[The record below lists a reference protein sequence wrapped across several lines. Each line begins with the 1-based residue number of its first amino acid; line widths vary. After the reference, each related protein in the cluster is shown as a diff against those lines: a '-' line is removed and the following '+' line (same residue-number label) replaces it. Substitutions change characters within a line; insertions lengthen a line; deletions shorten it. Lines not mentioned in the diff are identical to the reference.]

1 MARTRV
7 PAPQFTPAAALSA
20 PRQPSAQTSALA
32 GWLAADAL
40 ALAALTSYTLLF
52 YRTLLFSGL
61 TFTGYDSFTYFFP
74 LKRYAAERIARGEL
88 PLWSDR
94 LFLGAPF
101 LANIQTALFY
111 PLDVLFFALPFWIAI
126 NASIALHGWLA
137 AAAMYL
143 FCRAGL
149 RLRAEAALIGA
160 LAFAFGGYFTA
171 HADHLNQVHT
181 SAWLPLLLLACV
193 RAATG
198 TWRWTL
204 AGGIVFAVQL
214 LAGHTQEAYY
224 SGLALG
230 GLAVWIALTGQA
242 CNWRARLRPV
252 LLAGATLAVGAGLAA
267 VQLLPAVE
275 LAQHSYRQGGV
286 PIEEATQYALDRL
299 HLLEALLPGYWRP
312 GSTPSVEQIGYTG
325 VVALVLALLALA
337 AWAGGLRRAPAR
349 AAPVQ
354 PTPRGLA
361 GVLAV
366 MAVLAIVLALGTYTP
381 LYGLFYHFLPG
392 FSAFRAPGRLL
403 LLWTFATAALAA
415 LGLDTL
421 LEATRRTARLRLA
434 RCFAFAVASLALAGT
449 LYAVRTYLV
458 RSSQALPE
466 GGGAAMWALAAVGA
480 LGLIGMALS
489 GAAPTRPVAWMLCIA
504 LAGELYAAGLGLP
517 VHHPTAPDVYE
528 QERSTLRYL
537 RRLIAQDGEGAGR
550 MLSIVPEP
558 LTLPDASALQ
568 RTHAGMLD
576 ALGAEN
582 LSKFTQFK
590 EGLWPNLSAAFGLQS
605 IDGYDGG
612 LLPTRD
618 YARLAALLF
627 RTGDAPHVTLWR
639 QAMARRGTRPDPQ
652 LSGLLGLRYLLEAPS
667 EAVAPGW
674 IEPAEPLTGS
684 VRVLINAAALPRAY
698 VVPYA
703 IVADPQE
710 AARLLS
716 ERTPW
721 FDPAV
726 AIVLEQPL
734 PERFASLSRT
744 PAQMAQTGQLDP
756 PGEARIVYAAPEEL
770 RIAVRLARPGF
781 LVVSDS
787 WYPGWRALVD
797 GAPAPILKANLAL
810 RAIPLEAG
818 AREVRLVY
826 DPLSVKVG
834 AMMSAATLVVCAL
847 LLTAPLLR
855 AGVLKQ

>member
-1 MARTRV
+1 MLAAMARTRV
-7 PAPQFTPAAALSA
+7 PAPQRTAPAALFA
-20 PRQPSAQTSALA
+20 PRQPGALIRAPA
-32 GWLAADAL
+32 GWPAADAL
-40 ALAALTSYTLLF
+40 ALAALTIYTLLF

-61 TFTGYDSFTYFFP
+61 AFAGYDSFTYFFP
-74 LKRYAAERIARGEL
+74 LKQYAAERIARGEL
-88 PLWSDR
+88 PLWNDR

-111 PLDVLFFALPFWIAI
+111 PLDALFVVLPFWIAI
-126 NASIALHGWLA
+126 NTSIVLHGWLA

-149 RLRAEAALIGA
+149 RLRAEAALVGA

-181 SAWLPLLLLACV
+181 SAWLPLLLLAGV

-204 AGGIVFAVQL
+204 AGGAVFAAQL

-230 GLAVWIALTGQA
+230 GLAVWTALAGRA
-242 CNWRARLRPV
+242 CAWRARLRPV
-252 LLAGATLAVGAGLAA
+252 LLAGAMPAVGAGLAA
-267 VQLLPAVE
+267 IQLLPAVE

-286 PIEEATQYALDRL
+286 PIEEAAQYALDRL
-299 HLLEALLPGYWRP
+299 RLLEALLPGYWRP
-312 GSTPSVEQIGYTG
+312 GNAPSVEQIGYTG

-337 AWAGGLRRAPAR
+337 AWAGGLRRTPAPR
-349 AAPVQ
+349 ALPA
-354 PTPRGLA
+354 A
-361 GVLAV
+361 LAV
-366 MAVLAIVLALGTYTP
+366 MAVLAVILALGTYTP
-381 LYGLFYHFLPG
+381 LYGLLYHYLPG
-392 FSAFRAPGRLL
+392 FNAFRAPGRLL
-403 LLWTFATAALAA
+403 LLWTFASAALAA
-415 LGLDTL
+415 LGLDAL
-421 LEATRRTARLRLA
+421 LGATRNAARLRLA
-434 RCFAFAVASLALAGT
+434 RCFALAVTLLALAGAI
-449 LYAVRTYLV
+449 YAVRTYLV

-466 GGGAAMWALAAVGA
+466 GGGAAMWALAALGT
-480 LGLIGMALS
+480 LGLIGLTLS
-489 GAAPTRPVAWMLCIA
+489 GAVPARPVAWTLCLA

-528 QERSTLRYL
+528 QERPTLQHL
-537 RRLIAQDGEGAGR
+537 RWLMAQDGEAAGR

-558 LTLPDASALQ
+558 LALPDAGALQ
-568 RTHAGMLD
+568 HTHAGRLD
-576 ALGAEN
+576 ALGTEN
-582 LSKFTQFK
+582 LLKFTQFK

-652 LSGLLGLRYLLEAPS
+652 LSGLLGLRYLLESRS

-674 IEPAEPLTGS
+674 IEPAEPLTGP
-684 VRVLINAAALPRAY
+684 VRVLVNAAALPRSY

-703 IVADPQE
+703 IVAGPEE

-716 ERTPW
+716 ERAAGL
-721 FDPAV
+721 DPAV
-726 AIVLEQPL
+726 AIVLEQSP
-734 PERFASLSRT
+734 PERFAGLSRT
-744 PAQMAQTGQLDP
+744 PAEVAQTGRPDP
-756 PGEARIVYAAPEEL
+756 PGEARIIYAAPEEL
-770 RIAVRLARPGF
+770 RIMVHLARPGF

-787 WYPGWRALVD
+787 WYPGWRATVD
-797 GAPAPILKANLAL
+797 GSPAPILKANLAL

-818 AREVRLVY
+818 TREVRLLY
-826 DPLSVKVG
+826 DPLSVKAG
-834 AMMSAATLVVCAL
+834 AMVSAATLVVCAL
-847 LLTAPLLR
+847 LLAAPLLR
-855 AGVLKQ
+855 ASVLKR